1 MPLSWVL
8 LCSYVSFIQNVIYEE
23 WHIMLNVVMQ
33 NVVMLSVVVPFYGF
47 KNFAKILSPKEL
59 ILYQIQQGEFWISHL
74 LKVSYI
80 D

>member
-1 MPLSWVL
+1 
-8 LCSYVSFIQNVIYEE
+8 VSFIQNVIYEE

-59 ILYQIQQGEFWISHL
+59 ILYQIQQGEF
-74 LKVSYI
+74 
-80 D
+80 